1 MINQLRKKY
10 EGKVLVTATTGK
22 AATNINGITLHKL
35 LFLPV
40 NNINNHLTMSENV
53 LEAVRNIFV
62 GKKLLV
68 VDEMSM
74 LSQEQYAFMD
84 RRLR

>member
-1 MINQLRKKY
+1 M
-10 EGKVLVTATTGK
+10 TATTGK

-40 NNINNHLTMSENV
+40 NNINNQLTMSENV
-53 LEAVRNIFV
+53 LEKVREMFN
-62 GKKLLV
+62 GKKLLI

-74 LSQEQYAFMD
+74 LS
-84 RRLR
+84 